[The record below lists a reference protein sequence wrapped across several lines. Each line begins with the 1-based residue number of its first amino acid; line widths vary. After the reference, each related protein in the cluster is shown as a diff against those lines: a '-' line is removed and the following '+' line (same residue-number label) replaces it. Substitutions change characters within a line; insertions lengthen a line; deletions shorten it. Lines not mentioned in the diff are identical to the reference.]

1 MAADKSGVSAAS
13 ISAPIAMQTR
23 YKPMTR
29 FNILPLFSRS
39 GSCAI
44 TCFLVSHFLDMILMR
59 NSTADRSPP
68 MHNCHTEYALDA
80 AFAHAPARAPSRQF
94 EIAECRCQLFLTVL
108 CGVARAVQAVLQ
120 QPAHVFIT
128 SLAIFWRQLN
138 TNTLL
143 RAGALKYA
151 LRTSTNATT
160 FPPRLPVSISDNATF
175 SASSGGVQLWPRVRL
190 VCLRARWA
198 SLVVPCQSP
207 PILSPWGLL
216 RRTQAHLWEPSCT
229 SCGDGCTPL
238 LHVLPW
244 RTAPGRATRR
254 SCHPNAI
261 LPTDAV
267 PAHRDA

>member
-1 MAADKSGVSAAS
+1 MSADGDV
-13 ISAPIAMQTR
+13 
-23 YKPMTR
+23 MTVH
-29 FNILPLFSRS
+29 S
-39 GSCAI
+39 
-44 TCFLVSHFLDMILMR
+44 
-59 NSTADRSPP
+59 
-68 MHNCHTEYALDA
+68 CHTEYALDA
-80 AFAHAPARAPSRQF
+80 AFAHAPARAPSRQI
-94 EIAECRCQLFLTVL
+94 EIAGCRCQLFLTVL
-108 CGVARAVQAVLQ
+108 CGVARSVQAVLQ
-120 QPAHVFIT
+120 QPAHVFVT
-128 SLAIFWRQLN
+128 CLTIFWRQLN
-138 TNTLL
+138 RNTLL
-143 RAGALKYA
+143 SAGALKYA

-160 FPPRLPVSISDNATF
+160 FPPSAPKAITDNATF

-207 PILSPWGLL
+207 PILSRWLPSPSHASTPL
-216 RRTQAHLWEPSCT
+216 REPSCT

-244 RTAPGRATRR
+244 RTAPGRATHR

>member
-190 VCLRARWA
+190 VYLRARWA

-207 PILSPWGLL
+207 PILSRWL
-216 RRTQAHLWEPSCT
+216 PSP
-229 SCGDGCTPL
+229 SHASTPL
-238 LHVLPW
+238 GTLVYILW
-244 RTAPGRATRR
+244 RRMYSTSSRPAVAHSSGP
-254 SCHPNAI
+254 SHPPFLSSQCHPS
-261 LPTDAV
+261 
-267 PAHRDA
+267 HRRCSCSS